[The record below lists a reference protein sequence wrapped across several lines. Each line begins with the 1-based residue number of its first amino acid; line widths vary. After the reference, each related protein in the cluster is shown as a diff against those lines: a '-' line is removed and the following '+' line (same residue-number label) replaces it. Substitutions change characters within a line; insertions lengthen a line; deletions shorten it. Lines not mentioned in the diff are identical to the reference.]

1 MSTLS
6 WRSTISDRE
15 VSSSVGGAVSCE
27 TSPRDLSIALVNFM
41 SGFLYECTTD
51 PVPGDLSRALV
62 NFMLGFMYECT
73 TDPVP
78 GDLSRALITGVVR
91 QKIRWKV

>member
-1 MSTLS
+1 
-6 WRSTISDRE
+6 
-15 VSSSVGGAVSCE
+15 
-27 TSPRDLSIALVNFM
+27 M

-73 TDPVP
+73 TDGVP
-78 GDLSRALITGVVR
+78 GDLSIALITGVVR
-91 QKIRWKV
+91 QKISRKA